1 MIKHLSRPKRGICSL
16 ALATLF
22 VLSPASVFAAPSWG
36 DTTPQAAET
45 APQNLKPGQ
54 FKWQGGAIPSGPI
67 VVVVSLAEQRA
78 YVYRNGVRIGVASV
92 STGKPGYGTPTG
104 VFTVLEKDADHR
116 SKTYNN
122 APMPY
127 TQRLTWSGVALHAGG
142 LPGYPSSHGCVHLPT
157 EFARRLFAV
166 SPKGMTVVIA
176 DQRADPTEVVHPA
189 GLAPV
194 DSRTGQPVKLPR
206 LGFLESYRWRPEAAP
221 TGPVSIVMSRADQ
234 RVLVYRNGVE
244 IGRAK
249 LTIDQPGVALGTHA
263 FIMQDGWGEGK
274 SAIAKNAPA
283 HRWTAVG
290 IPGHTDE
297 RGQSLSAT
305 HRLDRIHLP
314 PQFAKALY
322 ALLTPGTTLLLTDA
336 PVLPKRTT
344 GMALSIMTA
353 DKPQS

>member
-1 MIKHLSRPKRGICSL
+1 MNPIFSRPLRPVIAL
-16 ALATLF
+16 ALAMLVSF
-22 VLSPASVFAAPSWG
+22 SSASVLAAPFWG
-36 DTTPQAAET
+36 DQTPQPAET
-45 APQNLKPGQ
+45 PPQNLKPGQ
-54 FKWQGGAIPSGPI
+54 FKWKGGAIPSGPI

-78 YVYRNGVRIGVASV
+78 YVYRNGVRIGVSSV

-127 TQRLTWSGVALHAGG
+127 THRLTWSGVALHAGG

-176 DQRADPTEVVHPA
+176 DQRADPSEVVHPS

-194 DSRTGQPVKLPR
+194 DARTGKPVKVPR
-206 LGFLESYRWRPEAAP
+206 LSLFESYRWRPEAAP
-221 TGPVSIVMSRADQ
+221 TGPLSIVMSRSDQ

-249 LTIDQPGVALGTHA
+249 LTIDQPGTPLGTHA

-290 IPGHTDE
+290 IPGHSGE
-297 RGQSLSAT
+297 RGQSLSTT
-305 HRLDRIHLP
+305 HRLDRIYMP

-322 ALLTPGTTLLLTDA
+322 QILTPGTTLLITDA
-336 PVLPKRTT
+336 SVLPKKTT
-344 GMALSIMTA
+344 GVALSILTA
-353 DKPQS
+353 DQPQS